1 MDAQVPIEMS
11 KSISLQIFINSQMM
25 SKLYP
30 IYFCSNDNF
39 HRVIQHSGRADGIKH
54 YGEQN
59 RRRDRILKASAGG
72 FV

>member
-39 HRVIQHSGRADGIKH
+39 HRVIQHSGRDDGIKH